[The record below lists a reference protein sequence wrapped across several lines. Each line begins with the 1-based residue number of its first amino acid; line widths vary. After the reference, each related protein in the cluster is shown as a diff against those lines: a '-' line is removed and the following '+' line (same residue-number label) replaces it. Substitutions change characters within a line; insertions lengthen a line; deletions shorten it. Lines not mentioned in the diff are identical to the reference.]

1 VKFIQVGATVCAARP
16 DVSKIRTVHDKSNLT
31 DYLAAAAA
39 QTSSRFGVPVVP
51 VTENTNNN
59 HNNNDKELELAEC

>member
-1 VKFIQVGATVCAARP
+1 MKFIQVGATVCAARP

-39 QTSSRFGVPVVP
+39 QTSSPFSVSVVP
-51 VTENTNNN
+51 LTENTNNN
-59 HNNNDKELELAEC
+59 NNDDNELELAEC